1 MQILAY
7 YRDILVSLMDE
18 WSNKVSLKH
27 AIMVLLETEAG
38 SGYDLLKRFK
48 QRLGFFWQ
56 ASHQQIYQQLK
67 VMHQAGLIACT
78 LEAQQGKPDRKIYT
92 MTDMGHKELLIWLNE
107 ACKPQK
113 INDSL
118 LVKLYGGHLLDNA
131 VLIEE
136 MKQHKEQHNKA
147 LHIMLEIEQQYQ
159 TLDNNERKDLVLPF
173 LTLRRGILG
182 EQAWL
187 AWAEEVEAFLIN

>member
-1 MQILAY
+1 M
-7 YRDILVSLMDE
+7 
-18 WSNKVSLKH
+18 SLKH

-67 VMHQAGLIACT
+67 VMHQEGLINC
-78 LEAQQGKPDRKIYT
+78 QQEPQQSKPDRKIYT
-92 MTDMGHKELLIWLNE
+92 ITELGHDALLAWLHE

-113 INDSL
+113 VNDSL
-118 LVKLYGGHLLDNA
+118 LVKLYGGHLLDKT
-131 VLIEE
+131 VLLEE
-136 MKQHKEQHNKA
+136 VRQHRSHHQKG
-147 LHIMLEIEQQYQ
+147 LVIMQEMARQYQ
-159 TLDNNERKDLVLPF
+159 HLESIERTKLAMPY

-182 EQAWL
+182 EQAWQV
-187 AWAEEVEAFLIN
+187 WAQEVEDFLLQSK

>member
-1 MQILAY
+1 M
-7 YRDILVSLMDE
+7 
-18 WSNKVSLKH
+18 SLKH

-67 VMHQAGLIACT
+67 VMHQEKLIDCT
-78 LEAQQGKPDRKIYT
+78 LETQQSKPDRKIYT
-92 MTDMGHKELLIWLNE
+92 MTETGHNELLAWLNR

-131 VLIEE
+131 VLIDEIR
-136 MKQHKEQHNKA
+136 QHKEQHNKA
-147 LHIMLEIEQQYQ
+147 LLIMLDIEQQYQ
-159 TLDNNERKDLVLPF
+159 SLNNYERKNLVFPF

-187 AWAEEVEAFLIN
+187 VWADEVEAFLSSSDVN

>member
-1 MQILAY
+1 
-7 YRDILVSLMDE
+7 
-18 WSNKVSLKH
+18 VSLKH

-67 VMHQAGLIACT
+67 VMHQDGLINFQR
-78 LEAQQGKPDRKIYT
+78 EVQQGKPDRKIYT
-92 MTDMGHKELLIWLNE
+92 MTKLGHDALLIWLNE

-118 LVKLYGGHLLDNA
+118 LVKLYGGHLVDKAVLLDEIHHHRNQHKKALLIMQEMELQYQQLDN
-131 VLIEE
+131 
-136 MKQHKEQHNKA
+136 
-147 LHIMLEIEQQYQ
+147 LERTKLAMPY
-159 TLDNNERKDLVLPF
+159 

-182 EQAWL
+182 EEAWQV
-187 AWAEEVEAFLIN
+187 WAQEVEDFLVQS

>member
-1 MQILAY
+1 
-7 YRDILVSLMDE
+7 
-18 WSNKVSLKH
+18 VSLKH

-67 VMHQAGLIACT
+67 VMHQDGLINCQ
-78 LEAQQGKPDRKIYT
+78 LEGQQGKPDRKIYS
-92 MTDMGHKELLIWLNE
+92 MTGLGHEALLAWLNK

-113 INDSL
+113 VNDSL
-118 LVKLYGGHLLDNA
+118 LVKLYGGHLLDKA
-131 VLIEE
+131 VLLDEIREH
-136 MKQHKEQHNKA
+136 KGQHKKA
-147 LHIMLEIEQQYQ
+147 LLIMQEMERQYLQLGNLERDKLTMPY
-159 TLDNNERKDLVLPF
+159 

-182 EQAWL
+182 EQAWQ
-187 AWAEEVEAFLIN
+187 AWAQEVEDFLLAD

>member
-1 MQILAY
+1 M
-7 YRDILVSLMDE
+7 
-18 WSNKVSLKH
+18 SLKH

-67 VMHQAGLIACT
+67 VMHHEGLINCQ
-78 LEAQQGKPDRKIYT
+78 LETQQGRPDKKVYE
-92 MTDMGHKELLIWLNE
+92 MTSAGHQELVNWLNQ

-118 LVKLYGGHLLDNA
+118 LVKLYGGHLLDKA
-131 VLIEE
+131 VLLDEIRAH
-136 MKQHKEQHNKA
+136 KQQHEKVLA
-147 LHIMLEIEQQYQ
+147 IMLDIEQQYGR
-159 TLDNNERKDLVLPF
+159 LDQGERNSLVFPF
-173 LTLRRGILG
+173 LTLRRGILA

-187 AWAEEVEAFLIN
+187 AWSQEVEEFLLV

>member
-1 MQILAY
+1 M
-7 YRDILVSLMDE
+7 
-18 WSNKVSLKH
+18 SLKH

-67 VMHQAGLIACT
+67 VMHQDGFIDCR
-78 LEAQQGKPDRKIYT
+78 LEAQKGKPDKKIYA
-92 MTDMGHKELLIWLNE
+92 MTLAGHEELLNWFNQL
-107 ACKPQK
+107 CKPQK

-118 LVKLYGGHLLDNA
+118 LVKLYGGHLVDKSVLLDE
-131 VLIEE
+131 VR
-136 MKQHKEQHNKA
+136 QHKSQHEKA
-147 LHIMLEIEQQYQ
+147 LAIMIEMEKQYQ
-159 TLDNNERKDLVLPF
+159 QLENDEQENFAFPY

-187 AWAEEVEAFLIN
+187 SWAHEVESYLQGKE

>member
-1 MQILAY
+1 M
-7 YRDILVSLMDE
+7 
-18 WSNKVSLKH
+18 SLKH

-38 SGYDLLKRFK
+38 SGYDLLKRFN

-67 VMHQAGLIACT
+67 IMHKEGLIDR
-78 LEAQQGKPDRKIYT
+78 EVEVQQGKPDKKVYI
-92 MTDMGHKELLIWLNE
+92 MTQDGHKELLRWLNE

-118 LVKLYGGHLLDNA
+118 LVKLYGGHLLDKN
-131 VLIEE
+131 VLLNEIREH
-136 MKQHKEQHNKA
+136 MTQHKKA
-147 LHIMLEIEQQYQ
+147 LVIMLDIEQQYQ
-159 TLDNNERKDLVLPF
+159 QLSHKERENLAFPF

-187 AWAEEVEAFLIN
+187 TWAQEVEDFLRI